1 MSELVRERC
10 AACRKGAPNVTPAE
24 IAELQPQIPEWMIYE
39 VGGIPRLERIFRFR
53 DFKAALA
60 FTTQVGNLAEAED
73 HHPAL
78 LTEWGKVTVMWWT
91 HAIGG
96 LHRNDF
102 IMAAKTDQIAAEF
115 AEHSDQGTG

>member
-1 MSELVRERC
+1 MSKLVQERC
-10 AACRKGAPNVTPAE
+10 VACRKSAPRVTPAE
-24 IAELQPQIPEWMIYE
+24 IAELKPQTPDWSIFE
-39 VGGIPRLERIFRFR
+39 VGGVPRLERIFRFR
-53 DFKAALA
+53 DFQTALA
-60 FTTQVGNLAEAED
+60 FTLLVGELAEAEG

-102 IMAAKTDQIAAEF
+102 VMAAKTDQIAAEL
-115 AEHSDQGTG
+115 AAPQ